1 MSQGNYIHRLFDI
14 MEEFGDDTDVP
25 WALVYDDQQPERWSF
40 FRHQDVDGIGL
51 FINALASQ
59 GVSIDIPLYKGDV
72 PGTLQR
78 VQLAW
83 RKFRARTPAPVRW
96 RQWQPSADGRV
107 AKHSQL
113 LRGRLLREA
122 QTAQAIAAAKAQ
134 GVTLNSW
141 LLWALNE
148 AVAPVL
154 TLPQPERAW
163 GNTVNLRGQVKAT
176 SPTDNQSSIVTVV
189 LREGDSA
196 RDVHANVQQLFQS
209 GAHWGSWDFLG
220 TICKVGP
227 ALVRKQIRRYY
238 SSHNSQMGTFSNLG
252 VWNWSTDNGEAPYM
266 FFAPCCTRTA
276 PVAAAA
282 ATLNGRMSL
291 TLGLHPFL
299 VATPAQLELIMTRW
313 IELLTGENV
322 ITPAATVSTA

>member
-1 MSQGNYIHRLFDI
+1 MSQGNYIYRLFDI

-25 WALVYDDQQPERWSF
+25 WALVYDDQQPQRWSF
-40 FRHQDVDGIGL
+40 FRHQDVDGVGL
-51 FINALASQ
+51 FINAQASQ
-59 GVSIDIPLYKGDV
+59 GVSIAMPLYKGVV

-78 VQLAW
+78 LQLAW
-83 RKFRARTPAPVRW
+83 RKFRTRTPAPVRW

-113 LRGRLLREA
+113 LRGRLLSEA

-163 GNTVNLRGQVKAT
+163 GNTVNLRGQVKAI

-189 LREGDSA
+189 IAGKVILPGMCMPTSSSCSSQCA
-196 RDVHANVQQLFQS
+196 
-209 GAHWGSWDFLG
+209 WGSWFSQPIYG
-220 TICKVGP
+220 WTAESG
-227 ALVRKQIRRYY
+227 AAWQIRRYY

-252 VWNWSTDNGEAPYM
+252 VWNWRTTDKVKRHAV
-266 FFAPCCTRTA
+266 FAPCSTR
-276 PVAAAA
+276 
-282 ATLNGRMSL
+282 R
-291 TLGLHPFL
+291 
-299 VATPAQLELIMTRW
+299 
-313 IELLTGENV
+313 
-322 ITPAATVSTA
+322 